1 MLIVKKDDMAS
12 DQFSTPCN
20 RTVTYSSLIQEMRI
34 IFGMF
39 MES

>member
-1 MLIVKKDDMAS
+1 MPIVKKDDMAS
-12 DQFSTPCN
+12 YQYLHH
-20 RTVTYSSLIQEMRI
+20 VIASLIQEMRI